1 MIPTEERERI
11 ELERIRAK
19 KFRALPL
26 NRRVSQTRLYI
37 YQFIEKPLLKIIESA
52 GELGVPCIPKRPL
65 TEPEVNTAQ

>member
-26 NRRVSQTRLYI
+26 NRRVSQTRLPI
-37 YQFIEKPLLKIIESA
+37 NLLRNLLKIIESA